1 MSSGRGTGQVGQSQ
15 VANLDMSVCQ
25 VPWSGSKMTYFALS
39 VLTGDDPML
48 TRKDWHSFKV
58 APQSTVP
65 TPAHYV

>member
-1 MSSGRGTGQVGQSQ
+1 MSSGRGRTIPSGKLGHE
-15 VANLDMSVCQ
+15 CQ
-25 VPWSGSKMTYFALS
+25 VPWKGSKVTYFALS

-58 APQSTVP
+58 APQSAVP